1 MAREGGFPGHLTCF
15 LGWLAGSYWVLIW
28 LSPANPGT
36 FSPAFAY
43 LNAPVSRLAAVIN
56 LGPAIAPAGD
66 SCAG

>member
-43 LNAPVSRLAAVIN
+43 LNAP
-56 LGPAIAPAGD
+56 
-66 SCAG
+66 